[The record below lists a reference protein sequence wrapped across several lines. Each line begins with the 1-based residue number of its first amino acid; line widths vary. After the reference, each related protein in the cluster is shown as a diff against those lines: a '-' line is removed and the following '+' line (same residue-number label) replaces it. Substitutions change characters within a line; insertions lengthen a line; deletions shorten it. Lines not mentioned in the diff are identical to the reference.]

1 MYHLVTYIYNI
12 ASINRDM
19 QEHLQDPDII
29 KQVLGGQQHA
39 YSVLVERY
47 QHFVFTIAFR
57 HVNNREEAEDM
68 AQETFIKAY
77 RSLADFKGD
86 SKFSTWL
93 YVITNNTCMSHTRR
107 KKTDTISLDEQ
118 HHTIMAEGSRDNK
131 SQKALIQKALE
142 HLPATD
148 AQIITLF
155 YLAEQSLEETGQI
168 LGLSLSNVKVRLFR
182 ARQKLREILEL
193 KYKEELKHL

>member
-1 MYHLVTYIYNI
+1 
-12 ASINRDM
+12 M
-19 QEHLQDPDII
+19 QEQLQDSDII
-29 KQVLGGQQHA
+29 RQVLGGQQHA

-57 HVNNREEAEDM
+57 HVKNREEAEDM
-68 AQETFIKAY
+68 AQEAFIKAY

-93 YVITNNTCMSHTRR
+93 YVITNNTCISYTRKNR
-107 KKTDTISLDEQ
+107 MDTISLDEQ
-118 HHTIMAEGSRDNK
+118 HHNFIADDPKERR
-131 SQKALIQKALE
+131 SQKSLIQQALD
-142 HLPATD
+142 HLPDTD
-148 AQIITLF
+148 AQVITLF

-182 ARQKLREILEL
+182 ARQKLKEILEQ
-193 KYKEELKHL
+193 KFKEELKHL

>member
-1 MYHLVTYIYNI
+1 
-12 ASINRDM
+12 M
-19 QEHLQDPDII
+19 QEQLQDPDII
-29 KQVLGGQQHA
+29 RQVLGGQRHA
-39 YSVLVERY
+39 YALLVERY
-47 QHFVFTIAFR
+47 QHFVFTIALR
-57 HVNNREEAEDM
+57 HVKNREEAEDM

-93 YVITNNTCMSHTRR
+93 YVICNNTCTSHTRKKKNDVVSLEDHHDVIADSSKENHSR
-107 KKTDTISLDEQ
+107 KIV
-118 HHTIMAEGSRDNK
+118 
-131 SQKALIQKALE
+131 IQKAIDY
-142 HLPATD
+142 LPETD

-182 ARQKLREILEL
+182 ARRKLKDILETRFS
-193 KYKEELKHL
+193 EELKHL

>member
-1 MYHLVTYIYNI
+1 
-12 ASINRDM
+12 M
-19 QEHLQDPDII
+19 QEQLQDPDII
-29 KQVLGGQQHA
+29 RQVLSGQQQA
-39 YSVLVERY
+39 YAILVERY
-47 QHFVFTIAFR
+47 QHFVFTIALR
-57 HVNNREEAEDM
+57 HVKDREEAEDM

-93 YVITNNTCMSHTRR
+93 YVICNNTCMSHTR
-107 KKTDTISLDEQ
+107 KKKNDVISLEE
-118 HHTIMAEGSRDNK
+118 HHEFIPDSTKDSRT
-131 SQKALIQKALE
+131 QKIVIQKAIE
-142 HLPATD
+142 HLGETD

-182 ARQKLREILEL
+182 ARQKLKDILETRFS
-193 KYKEELKHL
+193 EELKHL